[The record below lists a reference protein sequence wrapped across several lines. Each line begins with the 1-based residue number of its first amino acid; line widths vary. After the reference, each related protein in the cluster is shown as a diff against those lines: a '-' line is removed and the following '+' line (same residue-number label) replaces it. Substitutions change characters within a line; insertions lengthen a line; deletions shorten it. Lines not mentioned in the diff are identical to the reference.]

1 VRQSVAA
8 ISRLFLANAATFV
21 RAVTIVAAE
30 FGAAA
35 KLRRVQPTQNRYDER
50 RATLWLER
58 LPYRLFVAAFDA
70 RTPAAPMAFLNF
82 SLLAGGLLMA
92 LPILLHLVMRQR
104 PKQLVFPAL
113 RFIQQRR
120 EANRRQMQLRH
131 WILLTLRCGAILLAA
146 LALARPSVASG
157 LVGSWVALSLLGV
170 ALLVALVVA
179 IVSVVTK
186 RSLTVQISSGAVTLI
201 LLGIVLW
208 MLAKVWGGGG
218 TGIGDQEAP
227 LAAVVVVDTSP
238 RMQYRHENRTRLEQA
253 QEIGGWLLEQFPA
266 GSEVAI
272 CDSKPGGGVFAIDRA
287 AAAKSL
293 ERLRVTGSPRPLI
306 DVVAA
311 SLELAKKNPRLR
323 KEVYVFTDLTQGA
336 WQTGEAAHLKKLLAE
351 NEQILLYLIDV
362 GVEQPRNAALGKVV
376 LSSEVIPA
384 KAQVTLET
392 TVAATSASD
401 ERQVDLFIEESDP
414 TLPVIRDN
422 KPIFPASVR
431 RGSQTLRL
439 SPAGQQV
446 RFTVQ
451 LDDPGTYQGQVR
463 LVGEDGLALDDV
475 RHFTLE
481 VQPSLKILVVT
492 GDGVSADLFVGM
504 LKNNPQ
510 TRFDCDVISQAEL
523 SKADFAEYRA
533 VCLLDPLSA
542 TAEVWETLV
551 SYVERGGG
559 VALFLGHHAQP
570 AEAFQEGAVAKLL
583 GGKLTVQTRAAG
595 GLYLDPRSFDHPITA
610 AYRALDTSVP
620 WDRFPIFFHWNLTE
634 LADDTR
640 VIIPYGNGMPAL
652 VESRLGRGRS
662 LVLTTP
668 VTDPL
673 RPLGRKPWNELLT
686 GDDAWPGFV
695 LVNEML
701 LYLTG
706 SSEARLNY
714 LTGETAV
721 LRNDPVTQPER
732 YQLFTPHDLPQD
744 VLARDGRVT
753 IRFTDNPGAYRLRG
767 QLGGGPI
774 VRGFAVNL
782 AADVGDLTRWPAD
795 KLSDLLGKDRYH
807 LAKNKEEINRAVGA
821 DRIGSEFY
829 PLLMLLLVV
838 ALAGEQ
844 VLANRFYR
852 KDE

>member
-1 VRQSVAA
+1 MR
-8 ISRLFLANAATFV
+8 SRCAHALFPD
-21 RAVTIVAAE
+21 RS
-30 FGAAA
+30 
-35 KLRRVQPTQNRYDER
+35 
-50 RATLWLER
+50 
-58 LPYRLFVAAFDA
+58 DA
-70 RTPAAPMAFLNF
+70 RTPVEPMAFLNF
-82 SLLAGGLLMA
+82 SLLAGSLLMV

-157 LVGSWVALSLLGV
+157 LVGSWIAISLLGI
-170 ALLVALVVA
+170 AMLVALVVT
-179 IVSVVTK
+179 IVALVTK
-186 RSLTVQISSGAVTLI
+186 RSLSVLIGSSALALI

-208 MLAKVWGGGG
+208 MLAKVWSGGG

-238 RMQYRHENRTRLEQA
+238 RMQYRHGNRSRLEQA
-253 QEIGGWLLEQFPA
+253 QEIGAWLLEQFPA

-272 CDSKPGGGVFAIDRA
+272 CDSKPSSGVFAVDRA

-306 DVVAA
+306 DVIAA
-311 SLELAKKNPRLR
+311 SIELAKQHPRPR
-323 KEVYVFTDLTQGA
+323 KEVYVFSDLTRAA
-336 WQTGEAAHLKKLLAE
+336 WESGEAAHLKKLLAE
-351 NEQILLYLIDV
+351 NEQILLYIIDV
-362 GVEQPRNAALGKVV
+362 GVEKPRNAALGKVQM
-376 LSSEVIPA
+376 SSEVVPA

-392 TVAATSASD
+392 TVAATGLTEA
-401 ERQVDLFIEESDP
+401 RQVDLFIEKFDP
-414 TLPVIRDN
+414 TLPVIRDG
-422 KPIFPASVR
+422 KPILPEKIP
-431 RGSQTLRL
+431 RGRQTLQL
-439 SPAGQQV
+439 SKENQQI

-451 LDDPGTYQGQVR
+451 LDDAATYQGQIR

-475 RHFTLE
+475 RYFTIE

-492 GDGVSADLFVGM
+492 GDGVSADLFVRM
-504 LKNNPQ
+504 LKDNPQ
-510 TRFDCDVISQAEL
+510 TRFDCDVITQAEL
-523 SKADFAEYRA
+523 PKADFSEYRA
-533 VCLLDPLSA
+533 VCLLDPLPN
-542 TAEVWETLV
+542 TADVWEKLV

-559 VALFLGHHAQP
+559 VALFLGHHSQP
-570 AEAFQEGAVAKLL
+570 AEAFQEGAAAKLL
-583 GGKLTVQTRAAG
+583 GGKLTVQTRSTG

-634 LADDTR
+634 LAEDTR

-652 VESRLGRGRS
+652 AESRLGRGRS

-673 RPLGRKPWNELLT
+673 RPIGRKPWNELLT

-695 LVNEML
+695 LVNEMM

-714 LTGETAV
+714 LTGETAA
-721 LRNDPVTQPER
+721 LRNDSATQPER
-732 YQLFTPHDLPQD
+732 YQLFTPLDEPQD

-753 IRFTDNPGAYRLRG
+753 VRFTDNPGAYRLRG
-767 QLGGGPI
+767 QLGNKSGPI

-782 AADVGDLTRWPAD
+782 AADVGDLTRLPDD
-795 KLSDLLGKDRYH
+795 KLSSLLGKERFH
-807 LAKNKEEINRAVGA
+807 LAKDKEEINRAVGA